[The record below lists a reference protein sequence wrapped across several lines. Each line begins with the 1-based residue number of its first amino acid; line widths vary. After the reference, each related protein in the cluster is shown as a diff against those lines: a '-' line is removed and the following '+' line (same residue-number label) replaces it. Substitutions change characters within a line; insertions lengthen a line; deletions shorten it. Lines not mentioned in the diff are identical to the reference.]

1 MFDVLKKR
9 LFLTLEKLWPQR
21 RKEKPSKPARLED
34 SPETS
39 QMRRGS
45 PETSQMGRGSPETSQ
60 MLEPCLCPDREPL
73 TMHPCHLCGRIPGT
87 GSVAE
92 VSVAPAWALRVGPTW
107 CCVPG
112 VSSPTHPPAC
122 HPSEHRWAFPGGP
135 HDQLAWSPPRGG
147 RSRWALE
154 PHSSALSVRL
164 CGKTRARAKG
174 HRSVQAEAGCC
185 VPAPPLPPAPS
196 RL

>member
-39 QMRRGS
+39 QMRRGSPETSQMRRGSPEASQMGRGSPETSQMGRGSPETSQMTRGS

-112 VSSPTHPPAC
+112 VSRPRGVLANPPA
-122 HPSEHRWAFPGGP
+122 R
-135 HDQLAWSPPRGG
+135 
-147 RSRWALE
+147 
-154 PHSSALSVRL
+154 
-164 CGKTRARAKG
+164 
-174 HRSVQAEAGCC
+174 
-185 VPAPPLPPAPS
+185 LPPF
-196 RL
+196 